1 MLYTTVIIIYT
12 YRFSKSINILG
23 KFCMPYQHHINIR
36 RGSQE
41 ITVDFVESDIWLISF
56 WNGVGPSLYL
66 VICVLTSANHLFL

>member
-1 MLYTTVIIIYT
+1 MTFYRFQWLMLYTTVIIIYT

-41 ITVDFVESDIWLISF
+41 ATVESERLSMSRLPERLDFLQ
-56 WNGVGPSLYL
+56 
-66 VICVLTSANHLFL
+66 VLG